1 MGHMKFLAWF
11 RLTIF
16 DEKFYLDRGKEGRVS
31 KTVLNHTL
39 LPLTY
44 SFRTLL
50 SLAENIFWSCRHFRS
65 LHSRAQ
71 VQGAGSVKYFEIFL
85 CILTWVD
92 RGTYNAE
99 KSLNIYVIQLTALP
113 AAELLPHPI
122 ASLLAARIE
131 SP

>member
-71 VQGAGSVKYFEIFL
+71 VQGAGSVKYFEILL
-85 CILTWVD
+85 CIPTWVE
-92 RGTYNAE
+92 ALIML
-99 KSLNIYVIQLTALP
+99 KKCLIIYVIQLAALP